1 MQIFSNDFIGLLK
14 QKSLCSIYYIS
25 RSKAEVNPLLFRTK
39 AFRNRTG
46 EGYNVVM
53 SNLFKLS
60 HTLCSK
66 AGILSNLLRIC
77 FWHFTEFCPSLCC
90 GNFYFKPSCIF
101 IFVCPNFPHFWASI
115 TFKHKLHFPWILQN
129 NSLFTIWTN

>member
-53 SNLFKLS
+53 SNLFKFC
-60 HTLCSK
+60 HTFCSK
-66 AGILSNLLRIC
+66 FSILSNLFCIF
-77 FWHFTEFCPSLCC
+77 FWHFALFSPSSSSS
-90 GNFYFKPSCIF
+90 NFYFKPSCVFIF
-101 IFVCPNFPHFWASI
+101 ISPNFAHFGTSI
-115 TFKHKLHFPWILQN
+115 TINHKSLHFPWIL
-129 NSLFTIWTN
+129 